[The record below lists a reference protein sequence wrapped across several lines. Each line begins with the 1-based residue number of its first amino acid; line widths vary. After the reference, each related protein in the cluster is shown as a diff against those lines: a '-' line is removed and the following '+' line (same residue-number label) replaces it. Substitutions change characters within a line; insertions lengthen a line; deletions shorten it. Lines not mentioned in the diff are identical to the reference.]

1 MGIYRSPL
9 LSILCSSA
17 VKVISLRL
25 SMCEVFSFVEGVGL
39 RDLGCRLLVGLR
51 FLGVW
56 LAEPSNGSGLP

>member
-1 MGIYRSPL
+1 MGICRSPL
-9 LSILCSSA
+9 LSILCPSA
-17 VKVISLRL
+17 VSLRL